1 MCGLCGVFGTEHHWS
16 ARRAD
21 GQSADAPVRRRERAR
36 RVSLLNRMLARRG
49 VSVREWQGTA
59 YLVRGAT
66 GRSEVTDDLAE
77 IWRSVERI
85 GGRPFDP
92 LDVPVPAPGSAT
104 ARSARD
110 P

>member
-16 ARRAD
+16 AKKAS
-21 GQSADAPVRRRERAR
+21 GQSADAPVRRRERAC
-36 RVSLLNRMLARRG
+36 RVSLLNRMLVSRG
-49 VSVREWQGTA
+49 VSVREWRGAA

-66 GRSEVTDDLAE
+66 GRSEVADDLAE

-92 LDVPVPAPGSAT
+92 LDVPVPALGPADVRPG
-104 ARSARD
+104 RD